1 MNFHCT
7 DYRMEVL
14 DQLASGRRSLAWAK
28 WRLKHGSLG
37 RWIVQHLPALFF
49 VVHVRA
55 HKGPNILIPLMI
67 LPIWILA
74 AIGLPIAQLVLVF
87 QGKKPIPGVGAGLL
101 LLFKLQFA
109 GRGPI
114 VHVQEKKGDMVDIR
128 LW

>member
-1 MNFHCT
+1 MNFYHT

-14 DQLASGRRSLAWAK
+14 RQLASGKRSLAWAK

-37 RWIVQHLPALFF
+37 RRIAQHLPALFL
-49 VVHVRA
+49 VIHVCA
-55 HKGPNILIPLMI
+55 HKGPRIFIPLMI

-74 AIGLPIAQLVLVF
+74 MIGLPIAQLVLILC
-87 QGKKPIPGVGAGLL
+87 GKKPLPGVGAGLW

-114 VHVQEKKGDMVDIR
+114 VHVQDHQGDMVDIR